1 MVRGHGLS
9 KAVANDRT
17 MIKSKPSLPAN
28 NMNLSSDNTLDYV
41 GFWQQKALLHFTNSA
56 YKGTTA
62 MNSNVC
68 FVQYQSA
75 QLTSYLHKLLALL
88 CLVRHNFRA
97 QICLCQYPNH
107 SGSVGV

>member
-28 NMNLSSDNTLDYV
+28 NMNLSNTLDYV

-56 YKGTTA
+56 YKGTFLTT
-62 MNSNVC
+62 MNRLLLPISIS
-68 FVQYQSA
+68 SA
-75 QLTSYLHKLLALL
+75 YFLFTQTSCSAL
-88 CLVRHNFRA
+88 F
-97 QICLCQYPNH
+97 
-107 SGSVGV
+107 GSS